1 MDFNHLL
8 LWLLLA
14 LFISVNTFASYLA
27 AKTHFEIKQRRFYQL
42 LFIWFVPVIGALMVI
57 YFYWEELFNQKPKPQ
72 VGNNPNISDSQAITM
87 ANHTDGSR

>member
-14 LFISVNTFASYLA
+14 LFTSLNTFASYLVG
-27 AKTHFEIKQRRFYQL
+27 KTHFELKQRRFYQL

-57 YFYWEELFNQKPKPQ
+57 YFHWEELFNQKSKPQ